1 VIEIADNPQT
11 LSGVI
16 NRRNGCGST
25 VVLERKRT
33 EGCRMRNSTYVK
45 MALNMLL
52 HSKLRSWLTIIGIV
66 IGVGAVVG
74 ILSLGDAMEEQ
85 VQSRLAEMDL
95 TKIAV
100 SPGYTRAMSNMP
112 GPPGGGGGTA
122 TDSELTDDD
131 IDALQ
136 GIEGIQYIEGEISG
150 SEEVDYAG
158 ENATLSITGV
168 DPQVWKYMTTLETQ
182 SGRLLEP
189 ADKYVAVIGSD
200 VASGI
205 YDQDVGVNQ
214 VITIKGKSV
223 RVVGILAEEGDLGD
237 SSIYMPIDGAVNLI
251 EDAEEDVFDTIMV
264 KAQSEDVVD
273 TVMEDITDKLMVSR
287 HVMREDDMDFSVTAS
302 KSMAESV
309 TEMTSSMTLFLGAIA
324 AVSLLVGAVGI
335 ANTMFTSVLEKT
347 KEIGTMKA
355 IGAKNRDILM
365 IFVFNSAMVGFVG
378 GVFGVMLGAFIST
391 LFPMLGMTMMRSEGD
406 TGISLSP
413 HLMLFGLVLAVVIG
427 IVSGAVPAYRASK
440 LKPVDAL
447 RYE

>member
-1 VIEIADNPQT
+1 
-11 LSGVI
+11 
-16 NRRNGCGST
+16 
-25 VVLERKRT
+25 
-33 EGCRMRNSTYVK
+33 MRNSTYLK

-95 TKIAV
+95 TKITI

-112 GPPGGGGGTA
+112 GHPGDRDSTA
-122 TDSELTDDD
+122 TDSELTDHD
-131 IDALQ
+131 IDVLQ
-136 GIEGIQYIEGEISG
+136 GIEGIQYLAGEISG

-189 ADKYVAVIGSD
+189 ADKYVAVIGSE

-205 YDQDVGVNQ
+205 YDQDIGVNQ
-214 VITIKGKSV
+214 VITVKGKSV
-223 RVVGILAEEGDLGD
+223 RVVGILAEEGGHGD

-251 EDAEEDVFDTIMV
+251 EDAKEGVFDTITV
-264 KAQSEDVVD
+264 KAKSEDLVE

-287 HVMREDDMDFSVTAS
+287 HIVREDDMDFSVTAS

-378 GVFGVMLGAFIST
+378 GVFGVLLGAFIST
-391 LFPMLGMTMMRSEGD
+391 LFPILGMTMMRSGGD
-406 TGISLSP
+406 TGILLSP
-413 HLMLFGLVLAVVIG
+413 HLMIFGLVLAVVIG